1 MKSFLK
7 SYVAHT
13 QLSLLLCSILNLSLI
28 VIAIWLGQGE
38 ALANSIRG
46 WHGGDVLTVM
56 FGLPLVWGFISAVL
70 DTGINMFH
78 QKF

>member
-7 SYVAHT
+7 SYVDHT
-13 QLSLLLCSILNLSLI
+13 QFSLLLCSVFNLFMVML
-28 VIAIWLGQGE
+28 AISLGQVE

-46 WHGGDVLTVM
+46 WHGGEVLTVM

-70 DTGINMFH
+70 DTGIN
-78 QKF
+78 KFNQL

>member
-7 SYVAHT
+7 SYIAHT
-13 QLSLLLCSILNLSLI
+13 QLSLLLCSILNLSI
-28 VIAIWLGQGE
+28 VVLAVWLGQSE

-78 QKF
+78 QRF

>member
-13 QLSLLLCSILNLSLI
+13 QLSLLLCSMLNLSLV

-70 DTGINMFH
+70 DAGINKFH
-78 QKF
+78 QRF

>member
-1 MKSFLK
+1 M
-7 SYVAHT
+7 
-13 QLSLLLCSILNLSLI
+13 LNLSLV

-70 DTGINMFH
+70 DTGIN
-78 QKF
+78 KFNQL

>member
-1 MKSFLK
+1 MKSFFK

-13 QLSLLLCSILNLSLI
+13 QLSLLICSVFNLFMVML
-28 VIAIWLGQGE
+28 AIWLGQGE

-70 DTGINMFH
+70 DAGINKFH
-78 QKF
+78 QRF